1 MARDLLGSLQEVA
14 MAQQL
19 TTRTFYCDGEP
30 LELWSSSVG
39 EFSCAPWDLRR
50 YMENERWDLVF
61 NALVH
66 LSGAVD
72 EGSA

>member
-1 MARDLLGSLQEVA
+1 MARDLLVSNAEEVT
-14 MAQQL
+14 MAPQL
-19 TTRTFYCDGEP
+19 RTFYSDGKP
-30 LELWSSSVG
+30 FELWSSSVT
-39 EFSCAPWDLRR
+39 EFSCTPRDLRR

>member
-1 MARDLLGSLQEVA
+1 MAP
-14 MAQQL
+14 QL

-30 LELWSSSVG
+30 FELWSGPVS
-39 EFSCAPWDLRR
+39 EFSCAPRDLRR
-50 YMENERWDLVF
+50 YMEIERWDLVF